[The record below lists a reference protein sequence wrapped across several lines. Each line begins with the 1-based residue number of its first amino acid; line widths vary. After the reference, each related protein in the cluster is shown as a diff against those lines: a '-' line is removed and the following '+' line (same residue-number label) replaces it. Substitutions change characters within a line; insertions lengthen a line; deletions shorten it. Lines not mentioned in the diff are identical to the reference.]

1 MDHFS
6 RVISTILLVKL
17 VKKKRVNKL
26 SFLSLRPRLVPNVC
40 FFLPAL
46 FWKFEQSFMEVV
58 AKPASCTEL
67 ACLPSK
73 PWQEVSCLLEILKT
87 ETAIGTNCGALG
99 LGLAQT
105 ETKAPFSAAV
115 KPTGQKSTWFWRPDS
130 TENIRRPIFRR
141 PRRLGAFPP
150 FSQLLRDMRELL
162 LLHRALVADRDGI
175 SVFAVTSRWIPVC
188 SANSEGEVRKTYR
201 QWFSIQCF
209 KISSIF
215 SGWVH

>member
-17 VKKKRVNKL
+17 VKKKKVKQTVL
-26 SFLSLRPRLVPNVC
+26 FISTSTAVVPNV
-40 FFLPAL
+40 FFFACPI
-46 FWKFEQSFMEVV
+46 WKFEQSFMEVV

-73 PWQEVSCLLEILKT
+73 PWQEVSCFLEILKT

-99 LGLAQT
+99 LGLART
-105 ETKAPFSAAV
+105 EAKAPFSAAV
-115 KPTGQKSTWFWRPDS
+115 KPTGQKSTWFRRPDS

-141 PRRLGAFPP
+141 PRLGAFPP

-162 LLHRALVADRDGI
+162 LLHRALVADGDGI

-201 QWFSIQCF
+201 QWFSMQCF

-215 SGWVH
+215 SEWGH

>member
-17 VKKKRVNKL
+17 VNKKKDETNCPFYFYVHGWCQMC
-26 SFLSLRPRLVPNVC
+26 V
-40 FFLPAL
+40 FFACPI
-46 FWKFEQSFMEVV
+46 WKFEQSFMEVV
-58 AKPASCTEL
+58 PKPASCTEL

-73 PWQEVSCLLEILKT
+73 PCQEVSCLLEILKT

-99 LGLAQT
+99 LGLART
-105 ETKAPFSAAV
+105 EAKAPFSAAV

-141 PRRLGAFPP
+141 PRLGAFPP

-162 LLHRALVADRDGI
+162 LLHRALVADGDGI